1 MKQSIILVSLAF
13 FMGFLGNMAAQD
25 MAYAT
30 NLMPNEAIMG
40 VSAHDYT
47 ESSLSNTD
55 TIPDFESTQNKIK
68 LTGIIYNQDGKTP
81 AKDVVLALYQKNEDG
96 SFELLKHKD
105 KSRSVRHSGAI
116 KTDADGRYT
125 FYTFIPGKAL
135 RSHDLKEIHLVL
147 KEPNKE
153 EAGLYPIVFD
163 NDPLLSKSCRKKLAR
178 RGINNIVALQTEQ
191 GLQVGSKDIILIQDS
206 ADYK

>member
-1 MKQSIILVSLAF
+1 MKQSVILIGLASF
-13 FMGFLGNMAAQD
+13 IGFISNVAAQD

-30 NLMPNEAIMG
+30 NLMPKESIIG
-40 VSAHDYT
+40 LSAGDYT
-47 ESSLSNTD
+47 ESALSNTD
-55 TIPDFESTQNKIK
+55 TIPDFENTQNKIK
-68 LTGIIYNQDGKTP
+68 LTGTIYMQDGKTP

-96 SFELLKHKD
+96 SFELLKHED

-163 NDPLLSKSCRKKLAR
+163 NDPLLSKSCKKKLAR
-178 RGINNIVALQTEQ
+178 RGINNIVALQTDQ
-191 GLQVGSKDIILIQDS
+191 GLQVGSKDIVLIQNS